1 MSNESGNRN
10 GTAPA
15 GIGAEDLDALAT
27 GAAFLGAG
35 GGGDPYIGR
44 LLAKH
49 AVESFGMPE
58 IVQPEDL
65 PDDAQVFTSAMI
77 GAPTVLIEKGASGED
92 IDRSL
97 TRLAEVTGRKPD
109 AISPIEIGGFNSM
122 IPIVAAARAGLP
134 LVDCDGMGRA
144 FPELQMVTF
153 NVHGVAA
160 SPAVLVD
167 EHLETVVIDAL
178 DAKRTEDLA
187 RASAIVMGLSAAIS
201 CYPMSGRQL
210 KAHCVPGTLRIALG
224 IGKALQEGRSRGA
237 PVESLLAYLATTE
250 YYRYSKELFDG
261 KITDIERRTE
271 RGFNIGHL
279 RIAPLDGGG
288 EEMTVE
294 FQNEN
299 LVARLNGCTVA
310 IVPDLVS
317 VIDRETGAPIT
328 TEALKYGQRVKVIGT
343 SAAPVMRSDKAL
355 ATFGPRAFGID
366 EDFRAIETLHPEL
379 G

>member
-1 MSNESGNRN
+1 MSIDAR
-10 GTAPA
+10 
-15 GIGAEDLDALAT
+15 IGVDDLEALAT

-49 AVESFGMPE
+49 AVESSGMPE
-58 IVQPEDL
+58 ILRPEDL
-65 PDDAQVFTSAMI
+65 PDDAQVFTAAMI
-77 GAPTVLIEKGASGED
+77 GAPTVLIEKGASGEE

-97 TRLAEVTGRKPD
+97 TRMAEITGRKPD
-109 AISPIEIGGFNSM
+109 AIAPIEIGGFNSM

-153 NVHGVAA
+153 NVHGVPA

-167 EHLETVVIDAL
+167 EYLQSVVVDAV
-178 DAKRTEDLA
+178 DAKRTEELA
-187 RASAIVMGLSAAIS
+187 RSAAIVMGLSAAIS

-210 KAHCVPGTLRIALG
+210 KDYCVPGTLRIALG
-224 IGKALQEGRSRGA
+224 IGRALAEGRSRGA
-237 PVESLLAYLATTE
+237 PVEALLAFLETTA
-250 YYRYSKELFDG
+250 YYRHSLALFEG

-271 RGFNIGHL
+271 RGFNVGCL
-279 RIAPLDGGG
+279 RIVRLDGGG
-288 EEMTVE
+288 DEMTVD
-294 FQNEN
+294 FRNEN
-299 LVARLNGCTVA
+299 LVARLNGRTVA

-317 VIDRETGAPIT
+317 VIDRETGLPIT

-343 SAAPVMRSDKAL
+343 SSAPVMRSEQAL
-355 ATFGPRAFGID
+355 ATFGPRAFGLD
-366 EDFRAIETLHPEL
+366 EDFQPIEMLHPEL
-379 G
+379 DGRRRS

>member
-1 MSNESGNRN
+1 MSEDAR
-10 GTAPA
+10 
-15 GIGAEDLDALAT
+15 IGVEDLEALAT

-49 AVESFGMPE
+49 AVETCGMPE

-65 PDDAQVFTSAMI
+65 PDDAQVFTAAMI
-77 GAPTVLIEKGASGED
+77 GAPTVLIEKGASGEE

-97 TRLAEVTGRKPD
+97 TRMAEITGRKPD

-153 NVHGVAA
+153 NVHGVSA

-167 EHLETVVIDAL
+167 EYLQSVVIDAI
-178 DAKRTEDLA
+178 DAKRTEELA
-187 RASAIVMGLSAAIS
+187 RPVAIVMGLSAAIS

-210 KAHCVPGTLRIALG
+210 KDYCVPGTLRIALG
-224 IGKALQEGRSRGA
+224 IGRALAEGRSRGA
-237 PVESLLAYLATTE
+237 PVESLLSFLETTE
-250 YYRYSKELFDG
+250 YYRHSKELFEG

-271 RGFNIGHL
+271 RGFNIGRL
-279 RIAPLDGGG
+279 RIARLDGGSD
-288 EEMTVE
+288 EMTVD

-299 LVARLNGCTVA
+299 LVARLNGRTVA

-317 VIDRETGAPIT
+317 VIDRETGLPIT
-328 TEALKYGQRVKVIGT
+328 TEALKYGQRVRVIGT
-343 SAAPVMRSDKAL
+343 SSAPVMRSEQAL

-366 EDFRAIETLHPEL
+366 EDFQPIEMLHPEL
-379 G
+379 GGRRRP

>member
-1 MSNESGNRN
+1 VSEDAR
-10 GTAPA
+10 
-15 GIGAEDLDALAT
+15 IGVEDLEALAT

-49 AVESFGMPE
+49 AVETCGMPE
-58 IVQPEDL
+58 IVRPEDL
-65 PDDAQVFTSAMI
+65 PDDAQVFTAAMI
-77 GAPTVLIEKGASGED
+77 GAPTVLIEKGASGEE

-97 TRLAEVTGRKPD
+97 TRMAEITGRKPD

-153 NVHGVAA
+153 NVHGVSA

-167 EHLETVVIDAL
+167 EYLQSVVIDAV

-187 RASAIVMGLSAAIS
+187 RAVAIVMGLSAAIS
-201 CYPMSGRQL
+201 CYPMSGREL
-210 KAHCVPGTLRIALG
+210 KDHCVPGTLRIALG
-224 IGKALQEGRSRGA
+224 IGRALEEGRSRAA
-237 PVESLLAYLATTE
+237 PVESLLAFLKTTE
-250 YYRYSKELFDG
+250 YYRHSKELFEG

-271 RGFNIGHL
+271 RGFNVGRL
-279 RIAPLDGGG
+279 RIVRLDGGG
-288 EEMTVE
+288 DELTVD

-299 LVARLNGCTVA
+299 LVARLNGRTVA
-310 IVPDLVS
+310 IVPDLVT
-317 VIDRETGAPIT
+317 VIDRETGLPIT

-343 SAAPVMRSDKAL
+343 SSAPVMRSEQAL
-355 ATFGPRAFGID
+355 AVFGPRAFGID
-366 EDFRAIETLHPEL
+366 EDFQPIEMLHPEL
-379 G
+379 RRERRR